1 MKNLLIAGVVGLA
14 FMTGGFWFGL
24 RLAPLPPPHSKE
36 APALAQS
43 SAIPKPDPISVET
56 LRKTSETMMTLNQ
69 ALQTREQAVAAREQ
83 KVKEREDELGAER
96 DALDRSHEK
105 FKALFGE
112 FQQRLQLVEA
122 NQLDQLQKQAAL
134 YEGMS
139 VDQAIDLI
147 RVMDDASITR
157 LFSVMDTKPLGK
169 LVAQWKSKYPQD
181 GPRLVATLNSMAQ
194 VMPKEKIAL
203 SDSTITPSLG
213 STVSPAP
220 SANPA
225 PDLSTPD
232 PTATPPATDPN
243 AATPAPASTP
253 APDPATAPT
262 PASTPPDPSSAPTPA
277 STSPAVSTP
286 APSLTPPPDT
296 TTPPAPVSTAAA
308 N

>member
-24 RLAPLPPPHSKE
+24 RLAPLPPPQSKD

-43 SAIPKPDPISVET
+43 PAVPKPDPISVET

-69 ALQTREQAVAAREQ
+69 ALQAREQTVAAREQ
-83 KVKEREDELGAER
+83 KVKEQEDELGAER
-96 DALDRSHEK
+96 EALDRSHEK
-105 FKALFGE
+105 FKALFEE

-157 LFSVMDTKPLGK
+157 LFSVMDTKPLSK

-181 GPRLVATLNSMAQ
+181 GPRLVATLDGMAQ

-203 SDSTITPSLG
+203 SDPTTIPVPDSTG
-213 STVSPAP
+213 SPAP
-220 SANPA
+220 AANPA
-225 PDLSTPD
+225 PDPSTPD
-232 PTATPPATDPN
+232 PTATPPAADPN

-253 APDPATAPT
+253 APDPSAAPT
-262 PASTPPDPSSAPTPA
+262 PASTP
-277 STSPAVSTP
+277 PAVSTP

-296 TTPPAPVSTAAA
+296 TSPPAPVSTAAA